1 MINKKLTAVCLCLVS
16 LGLAACDETGS
27 SSSNTG
33 PEFTQLTSPLDN
45 EHNWQLVGSLTNP
58 CEGYDKATMDW
69 NPSAANPLHFEKM
82 EGEARLTYILADV
95 HLEVGDEFKFATNDK
110 WGGDIPYSGLDSKSS
125 AYDSFEAA
133 NASDPEA
140 DHGSANIKCIEAGD
154 YNFYY
159 RYWYAMES
167 ETYSAAFQVE
177 KVAE

>member
-16 LGLAACDETGS
+16 LGLAACDETGSS

-125 AYDSFEAA
+125 AYANFEST
-133 NASDPEA
+133 NADDPGA
-140 DHGSANIKCIEAGD
+140 GNIKCKEAGD

>member
-1 MINKKLTAVCLCLVS
+1 MINKKLTAVCLCLAC
-16 LGLAACDETGS
+16 LGLAACDGTG

-33 PEFTQLTSPLDN
+33 PEFTQKTSSLDN
-45 EHNWQLVGSLTNP
+45 EHNWQLVGALTNP

-69 NPSAANPLHFEKM
+69 NPSPANPLHFVEM
-82 EGEARLTYILADV
+82 EGVSPLTYILADV
-95 HLEVGDEFKFATNDK
+95 HLEVGDEFKFAIDDK
-110 WGGDIPYSGLDSKSS
+110 WGGDLPYSALDSKSS

-140 DHGSANIKCIEAGD
+140 DHGSANIKCIEAGN

-159 RYWYAMES
+159 RYWYAMDS

>member
-1 MINKKLTAVCLCLVS
+1 MINKKLTAVCLCLAC
-16 LGLAACDETGS
+16 LGLAACDGTG

-33 PEFTQLTSPLDN
+33 PVFTQNTSSLEN
-45 EHNWQLVGSLTNP
+45 EHNWQLVGALTNP
-58 CEGYDKATMDW
+58 CEGYDKKTMDW
-69 NPSAANPLHFEKM
+69 QPSAANPLHFEKM

-125 AYDSFEAA
+125 AYDCFEDTNA
-133 NASDPEA
+133 NVAGKE
-140 DHGSANIKCIEAGD
+140 GTGNIKCIEAGN